1 MQLLDYAKEL
11 HRDSR
16 KDKMDDDSSKE
27 HIDGRNVCYL
37 VSYVV
42 CVLVCNS
49 CICYTPTRAHLSMF
63 YHPLVTTAPQHS

>member
-16 KDKMDDDSSKE
+16 KDKEDDDSSKE

-37 VSYVV
+37 VS
-42 CVLVCNS
+42 
-49 CICYTPTRAHLSMF
+49 
-63 YHPLVTTAPQHS
+63 